1 MTTKPPSAVQEA
13 PADAAEKIAYTSVRD
28 IPTEETND
36 RHRLGYHIWRWMG
49 HRHGTIE
56 QAVLESGSRLRI
68 SAPEAA
74 KIITDSLRQSG
85 IKVD

>member
-13 PADAAEKIAYTSVRD
+13 PADAAEKIAYNSVKE

-56 QAVLESGSRLRI
+56 QAVLESGSRILI
-68 SAPEAA
+68 PAKDAA
-74 KIITDSLRQSG
+74 RVIAEELKKSG
-85 IKVD
+85 IQID